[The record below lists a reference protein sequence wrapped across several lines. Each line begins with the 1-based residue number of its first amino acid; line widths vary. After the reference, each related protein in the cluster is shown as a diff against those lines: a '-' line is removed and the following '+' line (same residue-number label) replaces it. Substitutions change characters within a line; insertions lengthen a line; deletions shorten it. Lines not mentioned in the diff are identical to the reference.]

1 MLTLLKRTTTQNK
14 QVFINQ
20 SNNRP
25 MELFGKV
32 VSPTRSGLNLNG
44 NEELLLNVSSSRITL
59 SASLLNKLNVADK
72 AVGFGYDNDKTLGAS
87 AFIYVIE
94 NVEEGCKVGKSGTVT
109 SKFHADSLVKSFA
122 EVGTANRFKLDVRT
136 EAPVTH
142 ASGTVLYP
150 ITFAEILPD
159 LVRTKSKNEES
170 SEEMAMDLNNEEEES
185 QISMEIENVSEEA
198 AFSFDQP
205 ELS

>member
-1 MLTLLKRTTTQNK
+1 
-14 QVFINQ
+14 
-20 SNNRP
+20 

-109 SKFHADSLVKSFA
+109 SKFHADSLVKSFV
-122 EVGTANRFKLDVRT
+122 ESVGTANRFKLDVRT

-170 SEEMAMDLNNEEEES
+170 SEEIAMDLNSEEEES
-185 QISMEIENVSEEA
+185 QITDVALENTSEEV

>member
-1 MLTLLKRTTTQNK
+1 
-14 QVFINQ
+14 
-20 SNNRP
+20 

-109 SKFHADSLVKSFA
+109 SKFHADSLVKSFS

-159 LVRTKSKNEES
+159 LVRTKSKNEEG
-170 SEEMAMDLNNEEEES
+170 SEEIAMDLNNEEEES
-185 QISMEIENVSEEA
+185 QIPMETENISEEA